1 VLSPAVPP
9 AAVLVV
15 ALLVGLSVPCG
26 AVSTFTGEAFDFMGE
41 PGRFYSLI
49 NTPGVQVRARTAGF
63 LQTSRRQLG
72 REMPHCGRIAAVLKR
87 TCVRRSLPSTRP
99 ASVTIQVRCPPA
111 LRAVHD
117 MLTC

>member
-1 VLSPAVPP
+1 MPP

-49 NTPGVQVRARTAGF
+49 NTPGVQVRACTAGF

-72 REMPHCGRIAAVLKR
+72 REMPHCGRIAAVLKP